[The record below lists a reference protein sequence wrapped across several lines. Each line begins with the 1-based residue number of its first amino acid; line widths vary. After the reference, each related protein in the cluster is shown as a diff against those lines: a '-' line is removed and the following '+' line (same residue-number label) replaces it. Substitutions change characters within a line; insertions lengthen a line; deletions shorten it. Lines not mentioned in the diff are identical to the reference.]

1 MGELP
6 EQSLERRCAPPRA
19 FGGGKR
25 VRMLGRVDEFRT
37 TVLADADAGLRCFD
51 PSAADALPRFHGV
64 EHEHTRVS
72 RVVAILGACG
82 ALLRGGVLG
91 DPASLTRIKRS
102 RRQRAPI
109 RTR

>member
-1 MGELP
+1 MGKLP
-6 EQSLERRCAPPRA
+6 EEDLERRRPAPRA

-51 PSAADALPRFHGV
+51 SSTADALPRFHGV

-82 ALLRGGVLG
+82 ALLRGGVLR
-91 DPASLTRIKRS
+91 DPASLTRIKRE
-102 RRQRAPI
+102 RRLRERI